1 MSLAKKREIENLIIE
16 KSRVENIID
25 SIQLNNETCINI
37 KQMVK
42 EEIESIVSN
51 PRRLLR
57 LALASLFESSR
68 KHRGKFQALY
78 YNMPSHL
85 SVEQTLSQSH
95 VSQNLSRYGYSENED
110 EKLLLDDAEQAY
122 NSMIDSIANRCIN
135 EMPNDTESLSPVLPL
150 PIIQDDLSSVAGNDV
165 ILDTGELSHVNF
177 VYNDIT
183 FQVYPNL
190 KI

>member
-57 LALASLFESSR
+57 LSLASLFESSR

-95 VSQNLSRYGYSENED
+95 VSQNLSRYGYSE
-110 EKLLLDDAEQAY
+110 K
-122 NSMIDSIANRCIN
+122 
-135 EMPNDTESLSPVLPL
+135 
-150 PIIQDDLSSVAGNDV
+150 
-165 ILDTGELSHVNF
+165 
-177 VYNDIT
+177 
-183 FQVYPNL
+183 
-190 KI
+190 

>member
-51 PRRLLR
+51 PRRSLR

-95 VSQNLSRYGYSENED
+95 VSQNLSRY
-110 EKLLLDDAEQAY
+110 
-122 NSMIDSIANRCIN
+122 
-135 EMPNDTESLSPVLPL
+135 
-150 PIIQDDLSSVAGNDV
+150 
-165 ILDTGELSHVNF
+165 
-177 VYNDIT
+177 
-183 FQVYPNL
+183 
-190 KI
+190 